1 MLMDKLITKWFRR
14 WARKTNLS
22 NSTLN
27 EALVNL
33 EKGLSVADLGK
44 NLYKVRV
51 KREGQGKSSGYRTIV
66 VYREK
71 KRAIFLYGF
80 AKNEKDNLNSTE
92 LHYFRKLGNDLLK
105 LSRSQIEIA
114 IKEKVLFDLEDAK

>member
-1 MLMDKLITKWFRR
+1 MDKLETKWFRR
-14 WARKTNLS
+14 WARKTDLS
-22 NSTLN
+22 NSSLN

-44 NLYKVRV
+44 HLYKVRV
-51 KREGQGKSSGYRTIV
+51 KRDGQGKSSGYRTIV

-80 AKNEKDNLNSTE
+80 AKNEKDNMTSKE
-92 LHYFRKLGNDLLK
+92 LSYFQKLGSDLLK
-105 LSRSQIEIA
+105 LSRSQIEKA
-114 IKEKVLFDLEDAK
+114 IKDKVLFDLEETK

>member
-1 MLMDKLITKWFRR
+1 MDKLVTKWFRR
-14 WARKTNLS
+14 WARKTDLS

-33 EKGLSVADLGK
+33 ENGLSAADLGK

-80 AKNEKDNLNSTE
+80 AKNEKDNLNSKE
-92 LHYFRKLGNDLLK
+92 LHYLQKLGNDLLQ
-105 LSRSQIEIA
+105 LSQSQVDTA
-114 IKEKVLFDLEDAK
+114 IKEKVFFDLEDVK

>member
-1 MLMDKLITKWFRR
+1 MDELVTKWFMR
-14 WARKTNLS
+14 WARRTDLS
-22 NSTLN
+22 SIALN

-33 EKGLSVADLGK
+33 ENGLSVADLGK

-71 KRAIFLYGF
+71 NRAIFLYGF
-80 AKNEKDNLNSTE
+80 AKNEKENLTSKE
-92 LHYFRKLGNDLLK
+92 LDYFQKLGNDLLK

-114 IKEKVLFDLEDAK
+114 IKDNVLFYLEDVK